1 VYAPKS
7 RCSQL
12 VEDVYNQPVP
22 DAPTPVLGATDLDT
36 LKNWI
41 NFGVG
46 QTAGKR
52 TEHERSIAKF
62 EIIKRCEERDAEA
75 IEKSKPKFLGIFG

>member
-1 VYAPKS
+1 M
-7 RCSQL
+7 
-12 VEDVYNQPVP
+12 VETVYNQPVP
-22 DAPTPVLGATDLDT
+22 DAPAPILGENDLAT

-52 TEHERSIAKF
+52 TEYERSQIKF
-62 EIIKRCEERDAEA
+62 DLIRRCEERDLEA
-75 IEKSKPKFLGIFG
+75 IKKSKPKFLGLFG